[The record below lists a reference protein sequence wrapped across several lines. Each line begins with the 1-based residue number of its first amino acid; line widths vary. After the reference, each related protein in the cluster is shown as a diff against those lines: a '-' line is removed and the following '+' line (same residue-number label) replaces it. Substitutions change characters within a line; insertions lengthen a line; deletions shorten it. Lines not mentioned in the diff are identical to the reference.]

1 MGTLEDVISS
11 PSVRTTSPDATV
23 LSAVEA
29 MCRWHVR
36 ALVVGDPAEPLGI
49 FCERDVLERVVLAGR
64 APATTL
70 VGSVM
75 TAPLFFL
82 PLDCTPEDALT
93 YLSHHRVHQVPI
105 AREEAL
111 VAVVS
116 SSDLERWALR
126 NLEAQVQALTSYVM
140 SGR

>member
-11 PSVRTTSPDATV
+11 PAVRTTSADATV

-36 ALVVGDPAEPLGI
+36 ALVVGDPSEPVGI
-49 FCERDVLERVVLAGR
+49 FCERDVLERVVLVGR
-64 APATTL
+64 EPATTL

-75 TAPLFFL
+75 TAPLHFL
-82 PLDCTPEDALT
+82 SLDCSPEDALT
-93 YLSHHRVHQVPI
+93 YLSEHRVHQVPI
-105 AREEAL
+105 AREEGL
-111 VAVVS
+111 VGVVS
-116 SSDLERWALR
+116 SSDLKRWALR